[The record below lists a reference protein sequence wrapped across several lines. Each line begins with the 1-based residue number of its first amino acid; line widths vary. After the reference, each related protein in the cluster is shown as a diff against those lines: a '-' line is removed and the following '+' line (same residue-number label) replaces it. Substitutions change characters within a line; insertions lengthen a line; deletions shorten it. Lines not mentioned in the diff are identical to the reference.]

1 MADKVRTFAERGAA
15 GAREAIEKSK
25 TVAEDAARGFE
36 QSSQASLE
44 TIREWNVKLIEMA
57 HANAEAGFD
66 FARQMATAKAPSD
79 IAELWTAHARK
90 QFEML
95 TEQVKELTTLSRKI
109 ASSSAEPLSR
119 SVTKAS

>member
-1 MADKVRTFAERGAA
+1 
-15 GAREAIEKSK
+15 
-25 TVAEDAARGFE
+25 
-36 QSSQASLE
+36 
-44 TIREWNVKLIEMA
+44 MA

-90 QFEML
+90 QFQML

-109 ASSSAEPLSR
+109 ASSSAEPISR